1 MELMSQAIID
11 AIEDM
16 VFIMRVSDDGK
27 RFFYER
33 VNLAVRRMLRFTD
46 EMIGKTL
53 TDVNPPTKAT
63 ILQSQYRS
71 VVEKQRALRYKDDY
85 HISTGQRV
93 TESVLTPVIADGRV
107 THIVAVSRDLT
118 KQKQM
123 EDQMYISQ
131 RRLELSRERYKSLF
145 KENTDPI
152 AYVNNTGRIVKK
164 NDTFSKL
171 IETIHH
177 EAQPKDIFDVFY
189 HQSNKFKTCFYDTVD
204 GEPNAIE
211 IQLDTKDEVGM
222 ELQVKFIPMHLDGV
236 VQGVYVVVK
245 DLTTESFARS
255 ALLESEQRFRLIAE
269 HTSDLIQV
277 LNAKHEMVYL
287 SPSHEKLLGYETN
300 QLLNQTIASL
310 LSTKSKTEI
319 QNIFTTMLTE
329 HQSIKKEGKIIDAF
343 GDEHWFEL
351 QFEPIFDEN
360 THIQTIVVARDI
372 KERKKYERE
381 LKQMAY
387 QDPLT
392 GLANRRM
399 FQIRLEQVVSLYE
412 RHHVPFAVLMLDLD
426 DFKGI
431 NDQYGH
437 EVGDQVIVEVG
448 QRLTMALR
456 EMDTVA
462 RLGGDE
468 FIVLLPEVEDV
479 ENLSYIV
486 DRLEVRFREPHIVD
500 GEELFVGISV
510 GVVMPGQTEC
520 DLNNILS
527 RADEA
532 LYQAKRDGKNKSVFK
547 PVCQL
552 KTRRGSDDEKI
563 TE

>member
-11 AIEDM
+11 AMEDM
-16 VFIMRVSDDGK
+16 IFIMRVSDDGT

-33 VNLAVRRMLRFTD
+33 VNLAVRRLLRFTD
-46 EMIGKTL
+46 EMIGQTL

-63 ILQSQYRS
+63 ILQNQYRS
-71 VVEKQRALRYKDDY
+71 VVEQQRSLRYQDDY

-93 TESVLTPVIADGRV
+93 TESVLTPVINNGCV
-107 THIVAVSRDLT
+107 THVVAVSRDLT
-118 KQKQM
+118 NQKQM

-152 AYVNNTGRIVKK
+152 AYVNNAGRIVKK
-164 NDTFSKL
+164 NDAFSKI

-177 EAQPKDIFDVFY
+177 EYQPKDIFDVFY
-189 HQSNKFKTCFYDTVD
+189 NQSKKFKNIFYDTLD
-204 GEPNAIE
+204 GQPNAIE
-211 IQLDTKDEVGM
+211 IQLDTRDEVGM
-222 ELQVKFIPMHLDGV
+222 ELQVKFIPMQLDGV

-277 LNAKHEMVYL
+277 LNEKHEMVYL
-287 SPSHEKLLGYETN
+287 SPSHERLLGYETN
-300 QLLNQTIASL
+300 QLLNQPITSL
-310 LSTKSKTEI
+310 LSTKSKAEMEK
-319 QNIFTTMLTE
+319 IFTTMLTE
-329 HQSIKKEGKIIDAF
+329 HQSVKKEGKIIDAF

-351 QFEPIFDEN
+351 QFEPIFDED
-360 THIQTIVVARDI
+360 THIQTIVVGRDI

-448 QRLTMALR
+448 QRLRMALR

-479 ENLSYIV
+479 ENLSHIV
-486 DRLEVRFREPHIVD
+486 DRLEARLKEPHIVGD
-500 GEELFVGISV
+500 EEIFVGVSV
-510 GVVMPGQTEC
+510 GAVMPGQTEC

-527 RADEA
+527 HADKA

-547 PVCQL
+547 PVYQL
-552 KTRRGSDDEKI
+552 KTTRESDDEK
-563 TE
+563 

>member
-1 MELMSQAIID
+1 MSQAIID
-11 AIEDM
+11 AMEDM
-16 VFIMRVSDDGK
+16 VFIMRVSDDGDC
-27 RFFYER
+27 FFYER
-33 VNLAVRRMLRFTD
+33 VNTSVRRILGFTD
-46 EMIGKTL
+46 TMIGQTL

-71 VVEKQRALRYKDDY
+71 VVEQQRTLRYQDDY

-93 TESVLTPVIADGRV
+93 TESILTPIMADGRV

-131 RRLELSRERYKSLF
+131 RRLALSRERYKSLF

-152 AYVNNTGRIVKK
+152 AYLNNAGRIVKK
-164 NDTFSKL
+164 NDAFSNL

-177 EAQPKDIFDVFY
+177 EAQLKDIFDVFY
-189 HQSNKFKTCFYDTVD
+189 HQSKKFKTCFYNTVD

-211 IQLDTKDEVGM
+211 IQLHTRDEVGM

-277 LNAKHEMVYL
+277 LNDKHEMVYL

-300 QLLNQTIASL
+300 LLLYQPIASL
-310 LSTKSKTEI
+310 LSSKSKVEI
-319 QNIFTTMLTE
+319 EKIIATMLSE

-351 QFEPIFDEN
+351 QFEPIFDED
-360 THIQTIVVARDI
+360 THVQTIVVARDI

-399 FQIRLEQVVSLYE
+399 FQIRLDQVVSLYE

-448 QRLTMALR
+448 QRLTIALR

-479 ENLSYIV
+479 ENLSHII
-486 DRLEVRFREPHIVD
+486 DRLEARFREPHNVE
-500 GEELFVGISV
+500 GKELSVGISV

-527 RADEA
+527 HADEA

-547 PVCQL
+547 PVYQL
-552 KTRRGSDDEKI
+552 KTRRQFDDEKI

>member
-11 AIEDM
+11 AMEDM
-16 VFIMRVSDDGK
+16 VFVMRVSEDGE

-33 VNLAVRRMLRFTD
+33 VNQTVKRILRFTD
-46 EMIGKTL
+46 DMIGQTL

-63 ILQSQYRS
+63 ILQNQYRK
-71 VVEKQRALRYKDDY
+71 VVEQKQALRYQDDY

-93 TESVLTPVIADGRV
+93 TESLLTPVINNGRV
-107 THIVAVSRDLT
+107 THIVSVSHDLT
-118 KQKQM
+118 KQKLI

-152 AYVNNTGRIVKK
+152 AYTNNSGRVIKK
-164 NDTFSKL
+164 NHAFTRL

-177 EAQPKDIFDVFY
+177 EYQPKDIFDVFQ
-189 HQSNKFKTCFYDTVD
+189 HSSKKFKACFYDTIE
-204 GEPNAIE
+204 GEPGSIE
-211 IQLDTKDEVGM
+211 IQLNTRDEVGM
-222 ELQVKFIPMHLDGV
+222 ELQVKFIPMQLDGA
-236 VQGVYVVVK
+236 VQGIYVVVK

-277 LNAKHEMVYL
+277 LNAKHQMVYL

-300 QLLNQTIASL
+300 QLLNQPIQAI
-310 LSTKSKTEI
+310 LSDKSI
-319 QNIFTTMLTE
+319 VQMRGVFHTMLME

-351 QFEPIFDEN
+351 QLEPIFDGN

-392 GLANRRM
+392 GLANRRL

-412 RHHVPFAVLMLDLD
+412 RHHIPFAVLMLDLD

-448 QRLTMALR
+448 QRLTMELR

-468 FIVLLPEVEDV
+468 FIVLLPEVQDV
-479 ENLSYIV
+479 TNLTRIV
-486 DRLEVRFREPHIVD
+486 DRLETRFRDPHIVN
-500 GEELFVGISV
+500 ENELYVGISV
-510 GVVMPGQTEC
+510 GVVMPGQSDC
-520 DLNNILS
+520 QLNNILS
-527 RADEA
+527 HADEA
-532 LYQAKRDGKNKSVFK
+532 LYQAKRDGKNQSVFK
-547 PVCQL
+547 SVRQL
-552 KTRRGSDDEKI
+552 TRQGPSGPEGV
-563 TE
+563 EE

>member
-33 VNLAVRRMLRFTD
+33 VNSAVRRMLRFTD
-46 EMIGKTL
+46 EMIGQTL
-53 TDVNPPTKAT
+53 IDVNPPTKAT
-63 ILQSQYRS
+63 ILQNQYRS
-71 VVEKQRALRYKDDY
+71 VVEQQRTLRYQDDY

-93 TESVLTPVIADGRV
+93 TESVLTPVMNDGRV
-107 THIVAVSRDLT
+107 THVVGISRDLT

-123 EDQMYISQ
+123 EDQMFISQ

-152 AYVNNTGRIVKK
+152 AYMNNAGRIVKK
-164 NDTFSKL
+164 NDAFTKL
-171 IETIHH
+171 IGTIHH
-177 EAQPKDIFDVFY
+177 ADQPKDIFDVFY
-189 HQSNKFKTCFYDTVD
+189 NQSKKFKTSFYNTVE
-204 GEPNAIE
+204 GQPHAIE

-236 VQGVYVVVK
+236 VQGVYAVVK

-277 LNAKHEMVYL
+277 LNEKHDMVYL

-300 QLLNQTIASL
+300 QLLNQPIASL
-310 LSTKSKTEI
+310 LSAKSKDEI
-319 QNIFTTMLTE
+319 RQIFTTMLRE

-343 GDEHWFEL
+343 GDDHWFEL
-351 QFEPIFDEN
+351 QFEPIFDDE
-360 THIQTIVVARDI
+360 THVQTIVVARNI
-372 KERKKYERE
+372 NERKKYERE

-468 FIVLLPEVEDV
+468 FIVLLPEVEDG
-479 ENLSYIV
+479 ENLSHIV
-486 DRLEVRFREPHIVD
+486 DRLESRFREPHIVD
-500 GEELFVGISV
+500 DKELYVGISV
-510 GVVMPGQTEC
+510 GVVMPGQTDC

-527 RADEA
+527 HADEA
-532 LYQAKRDGKNKSVFK
+532 LYQAKRDGKNQSVFK

-552 KTRRGSDDEKI
+552 KSKRESDDE
-563 TE
+563 EVN